1 MLSEKEKGIIQY
13 GKQNKKT
20 DEEIMLALSK
30 YRTEQVESQTTPEAE
45 SSMQGRLADVGN
57 KTAHTISDNLTG
69 SGQYAGQTPF
79 RRAVQATAAGFSSVP
94 KGALAMA
101 PEPVRKGVDYVSEKV
116 GAGFKKLTG
125 AIGGT
130 KFMQEAAG
138 SVYTDPNTGVS
149 SYTPNDLGVLEEGLG
164 IAASGGEIAGNIL
177 GAQGGVNTLS
187 TASRISSKGY
197 TATSNLLNNASTIVK
212 QKAGSV
218 MKSPEKSVVGAVGE
232 VLQGKPDDIAKGI
245 KAFKEIDTT
254 DVKTYADLGKKIDES
269 ITTLS
274 KRVDD
279 ELGKDLTKIPL
290 SQLETTL
297 KTKSGVEVKTNYV
310 DTALKQMK
318 ELYEK
323 TGDVK
328 AAADIDE
335 LIATA
340 TKEGLTK
347 QDINN
352 IARVYNTE
360 FGSKAFGKTG
370 DPLTSVNAQ
379 LYETVRKGLK
389 GKAREGIGGAEAK
402 AADEAISS
410 LYNTKNLVTKNID
423 AVNKLQQKIAERG
436 LTEKAGY
443 YLAKYADILT
453 GGTIRGMVGG
463 LLPRGAGYKTLNAL
477 DLEERLQR
485 NLEIIKRASEA
496 TDEAE
501 INKILSEL
509 EG

>member
-1 MLSEKEKGIIQY
+1 MTPKESEIIKFGFENGKSPDEVKSALASYRQQVGYKPENTAVEAPKE
-13 GKQNKKT
+13 T
-20 DEEIMLALSK
+20 
-30 YRTEQVESQTTPEAE
+30 
-45 SSMQGRLADVGN
+45 MQDRLADVGN
-57 KTAHTISDNLTG
+57 RASSDISNALTG
-69 SGQYAGQTPF
+69 QGKYEGQSPLTRGIG
-79 RRAVQATAAGFSSVP
+79 ATKSAFMTVP
-94 KGALAMA
+94 EGAIAMA
-101 PEPVRKGVDYVSEKV
+101 PEPVRKGIEKAGDV
-116 GAGFKKLTG
+116 IGGGFKALTSLIGSNKQLQEWTMKHPEATAKILEVAQGTSDLG
-125 AIGGT
+125 AISGT
-130 KFMQEAAG
+130 
-138 SVYTDPNTGVS
+138 
-149 SYTPNDLGVLEEGLG
+149 
-164 IAASGGEIAGNIL
+164 IL
-177 GAQGGVNTLS
+177 GAKGVVDTTGTAARLS
-187 TASRISSKGY
+187 SAGY
-197 TATSNLLNNASTIVK
+197 TATSNLLNNATNVVK
-212 QKAGSV
+212 QKAGSL

-254 DVKTYADLGKKIDES
+254 GVKTYAELGEKIDDS
-269 ITTLS
+269 IRTLS
-274 KRVDD
+274 EKVDI
-279 ELGKDLTKIPL
+279 ELGKDLTKTPL
-290 SQLETTL
+290 SELTTSL

-340 TKEGLTK
+340 TKEGLSK

-360 FGSKAFGKTG
+360 FGSKAFSKATG

-410 LYNTKNLVTKNID
+410 LYNTKDLVTKNID
-423 AVNKLQQKIAERG
+423 AVNKLQQRIAERG
-436 LTEKAGY
+436 LAEKAGY
-443 YLAKYADILT
+443 YLTKYADVLT
-453 GGTIRGMVGG
+453 GGTIRGLVGG
-463 LLPRGAGYKTLNAL
+463 LLPRGVGYKTLNAL
-477 DLEERLQR
+477 DLEERLQK

-501 INKILSEL
+501 ITKILSEL
-509 EG
+509 EN

>member
-1 MLSEKEKGIIQY
+1 MLTPEELEIAKRAKELGKTPDEALAGI
-13 GKQNKKT
+13 
-20 DEEIMLALSK
+20 AK
-30 YRTEQVESQTTPEAE
+30 YRASKGNTAKEEPKET
-45 SSMQGRLADVGN
+45 MQNRLADVGN
-57 KTAHTISDNLTG
+57 NAASDISNAITGQGKYQGQSPLTRG
-69 SGQYAGQTPF
+69 IGATKSAFLTVPEG
-79 RRAVQATAAGFSSVP
+79 AV
-94 KGALAMA
+94 AMA
-101 PEPVRKGVDYVSEKV
+101 PEPVRKGIEKV
-116 GAGFKKLTG
+116 GDVIGGGFKALTSLIGSNKQLQEWTMKHPEATDKILEIAQGTADLG
-125 AIGGT
+125 AIAGT
-130 KFMQEAAG
+130 
-138 SVYTDPNTGVS
+138 
-149 SYTPNDLGVLEEGLG
+149 
-164 IAASGGEIAGNIL
+164 IA
-177 GAQGGVNTLS
+177 GAQGTVNTAGTAARLS
-187 TASRISSKGY
+187 STGY
-197 TATSNLLNNASTIVK
+197 TATSNLLKNATTVVK
-212 QKAGSV
+212 DTASKAAKVVG
-218 MKSPEKSVVGAVGE
+218 SPEKSVVGAVGE

-254 DVKTYADLGKKIDES
+254 GVKTYAELGTKIDES
-269 ITTLS
+269 IMSLS
-274 KRVDD
+274 RKVDD
-279 ELGKDLTKIPL
+279 ELAKDLTKTPL
-290 SQLETTL
+290 DQLDTTL
-297 KTKSGVEVKTNYV
+297 KTKSGVIVKTNYV

-340 TKEGLTK
+340 TKDGLTK
-347 QDINN
+347 QDVNN

-410 LYNTKNLVTKNID
+410 LYNTKALVTKNIE

-443 YLAKYADILT
+443 YLTKYADILT

-477 DLEERLQR
+477 DLEERLQK

-496 TDEAE
+496 SDEAE

-509 EG
+509 EN

>member
-1 MLSEKEKGIIQY
+1 MTPKELEIIKFGFEN
-13 GKQNKKT
+13 GKSP
-20 DEEIMLALSK
+20 DEVKSALAS
-30 YRTEQVESQTTPEAE
+30 YRQQAGYKPEPATVDAPKE
-45 SSMQGRLADVGN
+45 TMQDRLADVGN
-57 KTAHTISDNLTG
+57 RASTDISNAITGQGKYEGQSPLTRG
-69 SGQYAGQTPF
+69 IGATKSAFMTVPEG
-79 RRAVQATAAGFSSVP
+79 AV
-94 KGALAMA
+94 AMA
-101 PEPVRKGVDYVSEKV
+101 PEPVRKGLEKAGDV
-116 GAGFKKLTG
+116 IGGGFKALTSLIGGNRQLQDWTMKHPEATDKILEAAQGASDLG
-125 AIGGT
+125 AISGTILGT
-130 KFMQEAAG
+130 KGVVDTAG
-138 SVYTDPNTGVS
+138 TTAKLS
-149 SYTPNDLGVLEEGLG
+149 S
-164 IAASGGEIAGNIL
+164 A
-177 GAQGGVNTLS
+177 
-187 TASRISSKGY
+187 GY
-197 TATSNLLNNASTIVK
+197 TATSNLLNNATTVVK
-212 QKAGSV
+212 QKAGSL

-254 DVKTYADLGKKIDES
+254 DVKTYADLGNKIDDS
-269 ITTLS
+269 IRTLS
-274 KRVDD
+274 EKVDS
-279 ELGKDLTKIPL
+279 ELGKDLTKTPL

-297 KTKSGVEVKTNYV
+297 KTTSGNTVKTNYV

-360 FGSKAFGKTG
+360 FGSKAFSKATG

-410 LYNTKNLVTKNID
+410 LYNTKDLVTKNID
-423 AVNKLQQKIAERG
+423 AVNKLQQRIAERG
-436 LTEKAGY
+436 LAEKAGY
-443 YLAKYADILT
+443 YLTKYADILT
-453 GGTIRGMVGG
+453 GGTIRGLVGG

-477 DLEERLQR
+477 DLEERLQK
-485 NLEIIKRASEA
+485 NLEIIKRASEV

-501 INKILSEL
+501 ITKILSEL
-509 EG
+509 EN

>member
-1 MLSEKEKGIIQY
+1 MLSPEELEIAKRAKELGKTPDEALAGI
-13 GKQNKKT
+13 
-20 DEEIMLALSK
+20 AK
-30 YRTEQVESQTTPEAE
+30 YRASKTQAVTKEPKETMSN
-45 SSMQGRLADVGN
+45 RLANVGN
-57 KTAHTISDNLTG
+57 AAASDISNAITGQGKYEGQSPLTRG
-69 SGQYAGQTPF
+69 IGATKSAFLTVPEG
-79 RRAVQATAAGFSSVP
+79 AVAI
-94 KGALAMA
+94 A
-101 PEPVRKGVDYVSEKV
+101 PEPVRKGLEKV
-116 GAGFKKLTG
+116 GDVIGGGFKALTG
-125 AIGGT
+125 LIGSNKQLQEWTMQHPEATNKILEIAQGT
-130 KFMQEAAG
+130 A
-138 SVYTDPNTGVS
+138 
-149 SYTPNDLGVLEEGLG
+149 DLG
-164 IAASGGEIAGNIL
+164 AIAGTIT
-177 GAQGGVNTLS
+177 GAQGAVNTVGT
-187 TASRISSKGY
+187 TARLSSKGY
-197 TATSNLLNNASTIVK
+197 TATSNILNNATSVVK

-218 MKSPEKSVVGAVGE
+218 IKSPEKSVVGAVGE

-254 DVKTYADLGKKIDES
+254 DVKTYADLGNKIDES
-269 ITTLS
+269 ITNLS
-274 KRVDD
+274 KKVDD
-279 ELGKDLTKIPL
+279 ELGKDLTKTPL

-297 KTKSGVEVKTNYV
+297 KTKSGNVVRTNYV

-340 TKEGLTK
+340 TKDGLTK

-352 IARVYNTE
+352 IARVYNSE

-410 LYNTKNLVTKNID
+410 LYNTKDLVTKNVD

-436 LTEKAGY
+436 LAEKAGY
-443 YLAKYADILT
+443 YLTKYADILT

-477 DLEERLQR
+477 DLEERLQK

-509 EG
+509 ES

>member
-1 MLSEKEKGIIQY
+1 ML
-13 GKQNKKT
+13 
-20 DEEIMLALSK
+20 
-30 YRTEQVESQTTPEAE
+30 TPEELEIAKRAKE
-45 SSMQGRLADVGN
+45 LGKTPDEALAGIARYRASKVQPTSDNIKKETVQNRLADVGN
-57 KTAHTISDNLTG
+57 KASADISNAITGQGKYEGQSPLTRG
-69 SGQYAGQTPF
+69 IGATKSAFLTVPEG
-79 RRAVQATAAGFSSVP
+79 AV
-94 KGALAMA
+94 AMA
-101 PEPVRKGVDYVSEKV
+101 PEPVRKGLEKV
-116 GAGFKKLTG
+116 GDVIGSGFKALTSLIGSNKQLQDWTVKHPEATDKLIEIAQGTADLG
-125 AIGGT
+125 AIAGT
-130 KFMQEAAG
+130 
-138 SVYTDPNTGVS
+138 
-149 SYTPNDLGVLEEGLG
+149 
-164 IAASGGEIAGNIL
+164 IA
-177 GAQGGVNTLS
+177 GAQGAVNTTGR
-187 TASRISSKGY
+187 TALLAQQGY
-197 TATSNLLNNASTIVK
+197 GATSRLLNNATSIVK
-212 QKAGSV
+212 DTASKAAKAVG
-218 MKSPEKSVVGAVGE
+218 SPEKSVVGAVGE
-232 VLQGKPDDIAKGI
+232 VLQGKPGDIALGI

-254 DVKTYADLGKKIDES
+254 DVKTYADLEKRIDNS
-269 ITTLS
+269 IVTLS
-274 KRVDD
+274 KKVDD
-279 ELGKDLTKIPL
+279 ELAKDLTKTPL

-297 KTKSGVEVKTNYV
+297 KTKSGQIVKTNYV
-310 DTALKQMK
+310 ETALKQMK

-340 TKEGLTK
+340 TKDGLTK

-352 IARVYNTE
+352 IARVYNVE
-360 FGSKAFGKTG
+360 FGSKAFSKVG

-410 LYNTKNLVTKNID
+410 LYNTKTLVAKNVE

-443 YLAKYADILT
+443 YLTKYADILT

-477 DLEERLQR
+477 DLEERLQK

>member
-1 MLSEKEKGIIQY
+1 MLTPEELEIAKRAKELGKTPDEALAGI
-13 GKQNKKT
+13 
-20 DEEIMLALSK
+20 AK
-30 YRTEQVESQTTPEAE
+30 YRASKTQTVLEEPKET
-45 SSMQGRLADVGN
+45 MQNRLADVGN
-57 KTAHTISDNLTG
+57 K
-69 SGQYAGQTPF
+69 
-79 RRAVQATAAGFSSVP
+79 AAGDISNAITGQGKYTGQSPLTRGIGATKSAFLTVP
-94 KGALAMA
+94 EGAVAMA
-101 PEPVRKGVDYVSEKV
+101 PEPVRKGIEKV
-116 GAGFKKLTG
+116 GDVIGGGFKALTSLIGSNKQLQEWTMKHPEATDKILEIAQGTADLG
-125 AIGGT
+125 AIAGT
-130 KFMQEAAG
+130 I
-138 SVYTDPNTGVS
+138 T
-149 SYTPNDLGVLEEGLG
+149 
-164 IAASGGEIAGNIL
+164 
-177 GAQGGVNTLS
+177 GAQGTVNTVGTTARLAS
-187 TASRISSKGY
+187 TGY
-197 TATSNLLNNASTIVK
+197 TATSNLIKNATTIVK
-212 QKAGSV
+212 DTAGKATKVVG
-218 MKSPEKSVVGAVGE
+218 SPEKSVVGAVGE

-254 DVKTYADLGKKIDES
+254 GVKTYSDLGKKIDES

-279 ELGKDLTKIPL
+279 ELARDTTKTPL
-290 SQLETTL
+290 SELTTTL
-297 KTKSGVEVKTNYV
+297 KTKSGNTVSTNYV

-360 FGSKAFGKTG
+360 FGSKAFSKATG

-410 LYNTKNLVTKNID
+410 LYNTKDLVTKNID

-443 YLAKYADILT
+443 YLTKYADILT

-477 DLEERLQR
+477 DLEERLQK

-496 TDEAE
+496 SDEAE

-509 EG
+509 EN

>member
-1 MLSEKEKGIIQY
+1 MLSPEELEIAKRAKELGKTPDEALAGI
-13 GKQNKKT
+13 
-20 DEEIMLALSK
+20 AK
-30 YRTEQVESQTTPEAE
+30 YRASKTQPVVEEPKETMSN
-45 SSMQGRLADVGN
+45 RLADVGN
-57 KTAHTISDNLTG
+57 NAASDISNAITGQGKYEGQSPLTRG
-69 SGQYAGQTPF
+69 IGATKSAFLTVPEG
-79 RRAVQATAAGFSSVP
+79 AV
-94 KGALAMA
+94 AMA
-101 PEPVRKGVDYVSEKV
+101 PEPVRKGLEKV
-116 GAGFKKLTG
+116 GDVIVGGFKALTG
-125 AIGGT
+125 LIGSNKQLQEWTMQHPEATNKILEIAQGT
-130 KFMQEAAG
+130 A
-138 SVYTDPNTGVS
+138 
-149 SYTPNDLGVLEEGLG
+149 DLG
-164 IAASGGEIAGNIL
+164 AIAGTIT
-177 GAQGGVNTLS
+177 GAQGAVNTVGT
-187 TASRISSKGY
+187 TARLSSKGY
-197 TATSNLLNNASTIVK
+197 TATSNLVSNATSVVK

-218 MKSPEKSVVGAVGE
+218 IKSPEKSVVGAVGE

-254 DVKTYADLGKKIDES
+254 DVKTYADLGNKIDDS

-274 KRVDD
+274 KKVDE
-279 ELGKDLTKIPL
+279 ELGKDLTKTPL

-297 KTKSGVEVKTNYV
+297 KTKSGNVVRTNYV

-335 LIATA
+335 LITTA

-410 LYNTKNLVTKNID
+410 LYNTKDLVTKNID

-436 LTEKAGY
+436 LAEKAGY
-443 YLAKYADILT
+443 YLTKYADILT

-477 DLEERLQR
+477 DLEERLQK

-496 TDEAE
+496 TDEVE

-509 EG
+509 ES